1 MNLATILLNF
11 FLIFGLVS
19 AVSTVIAKR
28 PIHAILSLVLTF
40 GISAL
45 ILMIVGVEYLPMT
58 IIIVYVGAIA
68 VLFLFVIMMLNI
80 NLSDLGDTKFRY
92 IPLFLVV
99 IGLIAY
105 PDIRHT
111 TIIEQIGGEA
121 QWDITIPGVQW
132 IGQFLYTEYYTYLF
146 AGSIILVVSMVGAI
160 ALTLNLAAPLRRQ
173 DLFTQ
178 VNR

>member
-1 MNLATILLNF
+1 MNLATIILNF
-11 FLIFGLVS
+11 FLILGLVS

-58 IIIVYVGAIA
+58 IVIVYVGAIA
-68 VLFLFVIMMLNI
+68 ILFLFVIMMLNI

-92 IPLFLVV
+92 LPLFIVV
-99 IGLIAY
+99 TGLIAY
-105 PDIRHT
+105 PDIRHFNTELNSSSSNSWEIT
-111 TIIEQIGGEA
+111 T
-121 QWDITIPGVQW
+121 PGVQW